1 MSAESLRLAGTV
13 WNPSP
18 VAVSMLPSDASAL
31 SHTHPKRNLTPR
43 SKINKKDK
51 EKKTPCPWPAS
62 QQDSPPPQEN
72 PPLPAMRI
80 RGRRRDADGNPSLP
94 TPLQYFDY
102 QPKPPPS
109 PPTDGRPE
117 PPDAQQDDSSTAFR
131 EHIAPS
137 SPRSSPPTASP
148 PSSCRSYSFSPYT
161 GSRPSPSHFSWSR
174 DLVPADP
181 LDLLPQILRRMRG
194 RRSWREGAVRAA
206 LGYPQGA
213 PWADI

>member
-1 MSAESLRLAGTV
+1 LGLCRILV
-13 WNPSP
+13 R
-18 VAVSMLPSDASAL
+18 LPSRCFHRDASAL
-31 SHTHPKRNLTPR
+31 SHTHPKRKPDSR

-62 QQDSPPPQEN
+62 QQDSPPPQKN

-102 QPKPPPS
+102 QSKPPPT
-109 PPTDGRPE
+109 PPTDARPE
-117 PPDAQQDDSSTAFR
+117 LPDAQQDEFSTAFR

-148 PSSCRSYSFSPYT
+148 PSSCRSYSFPPTQVPGLVLPISLGRGIWCRLTPSIY
-161 GSRPSPSHFSWSR
+161 SRRFC
-174 DLVPADP
+174 DECEDADRGEKGRYAQ
-181 LDLLPQILRRMRG
+181 LSDILKG
-194 RRSWREGAVRAA
+194 RPGRTYR
-206 LGYPQGA
+206 
-213 PWADI
+213 